1 MSRAAHFRKSGCS
14 VLSINRPLSRKAEP
28 EDLGGLEVGELRLPE
43 ASRRGW
49 KHFVRL
55 VFTVGVQPHP
65 FLHAL
70 DQADLLGAG
79 VFILVAVVIGGPHRH
94 DADCAA

>member
-1 MSRAAHFRKSGCS
+1 MLRAVEQPAL
-14 VLSINRPLSRKAEP
+14 VAKAEP
-28 EDLGGLEVGELRLPE
+28 ERFGVREVGELRLPE

-49 KHFVRL
+49 KHFVCL
-55 VFTVGVQPHP
+55 VCTVGVQPEP

-79 VFILVAVVIGGPHRH
+79 VFVLVAVVIGGPYRH
-94 DADCAA
+94 DANGALRDVTVR